1 MKLRKLYMV
10 MSACALVSLS
20 GINAANAAG
29 TGTDKGKIQF
39 SGEVIASTCEVS
51 LDASAADGTV
61 TLDKVSTTT
70 IAGVGTTALP
80 AAFVISVTGCSG
92 DATDVGVSFA
102 PASGA
107 PDSNGNLANEDT
119 ATTPTKVSLQLLD
132 AGTPINLN
140 GDQSKGSKFT
150 LVSGAGSLTYQV
162 RYYSN
167 DAAPAVGKVT
177 ANATY
182 ELAYN

>member
-20 GINAANAAG
+20 GINAANAA
-29 TGTDKGKIQF
+29 TTVDKGKIQF
-39 SGEVIASTCEVS
+39 SGEVIASTCNVS
-51 LDASAADGTV
+51 LDSKGADGTV
-61 TLDKVSTTT
+61 TLDKVSTTE
-70 IAGVGTTALP
+70 IAGIGTTALP
-80 AAFVISVTGCSG
+80 ESFTISVTGCADG
-92 DATDVGVSFA
+92 TNVGVTFA

-107 PDSNGNLANEDT
+107 ADANGNLANEEP
-119 ATTPTKVSLQLLD
+119 TPTLVSLQLVD

-140 GDQSKGSKFT
+140 GDQSNGSKFNIAT
-150 LVSGAGSLTYQV
+150 GAGSLTYQV
-162 RYYSN
+162 QYYSN
-167 DAAPAVGKVT
+167 DAAPVVGKVT